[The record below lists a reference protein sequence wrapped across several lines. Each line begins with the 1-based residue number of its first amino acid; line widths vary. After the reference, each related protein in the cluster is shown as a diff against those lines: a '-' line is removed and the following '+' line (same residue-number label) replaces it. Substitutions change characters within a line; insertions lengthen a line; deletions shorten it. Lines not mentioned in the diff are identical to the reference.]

1 MCNFIKVIKGGNG
14 MKKLIVCSIIIV
26 FAFGCASVPLKVT
39 NISNLEYDELGEGVG
54 SATGIMLFNLIPI
67 GQNTRFKQAYQ
78 AAIDSKEGDQLLNP
92 VITED
97 WFWAYILNGYKTTV
111 TGTVIKFRK

>member
-1 MCNFIKVIKGGNG
+1 

-67 GQNTRFKQAYQ
+67 GQNTRFRQAY
-78 AAIDSKEGDQLLNP
+78 SRCS
-92 VITED
+92 T
-97 WFWAYILNGYKTTV
+97 
-111 TGTVIKFRK
+111 